1 MYAPG
6 RNGFGSEII
15 GRRPHARAA
24 LLSRAATEPR
34 LDRAS
39 RPWRAAI
46 ADADSIM
53 G

>member
-24 LLSRAATEPR
+24 LLSRAATEPLDAR
-34 LDRAS
+34 LGPSGGDR
-39 RPWRAAI
+39 
-46 ADADSIM
+46 
-53 G
+53 